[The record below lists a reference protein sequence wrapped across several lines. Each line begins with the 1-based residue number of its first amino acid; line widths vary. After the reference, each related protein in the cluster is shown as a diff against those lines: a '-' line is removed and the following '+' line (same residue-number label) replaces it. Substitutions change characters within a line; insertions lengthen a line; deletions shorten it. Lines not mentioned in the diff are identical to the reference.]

1 MAEKRMF
8 SKQIID
14 SDTFLEMPL
23 STQALYF
30 HLSMRADDD
39 GFLNN
44 AKKVMK
50 IIGANQNDYDL
61 LVAKSFVIQ
70 FPDGICVIKHWRI
83 NNYLR
88 KDRYTETIYQEEKA
102 HLTVQPNGRYSLR
115 NSTESLVDLP
125 FGIPV
130 VDQSDT
136 QNSIDKNREE
146 KNSIDKYNSV
156 SVDTD
161 DYSYTKNSN
170 VSNLDH
176 VLNNNVHPDSDYVLE
191 NKDLY
196 QCLKEWMEYK
206 DGKKPK
212 SNNHYGTE
220 IGLKKTITQFVF
232 GYREY
237 GIGALKKVVDE
248 SMTNNYSGVIWD
260 RLSRLPKNPKPAV
273 EQKGKSDNNDRFACL
288 EPSFRKMLEDAGA
301 IYDGQGL
308 DYGILREHP
317 DWLKVI
323 QESGV

>member
-8 SKQIID
+8 SKQIVD
-14 SDTFLEMPL
+14 SDAFLEMPL

-102 HLTVQPNGRYSLR
+102 CLAVQPNGRYSLR
-115 NSTESLVDLP
+115 NAAESDDDLP
-125 FGIPV
+125 LGIPV
-130 VDQSDT
+130 CNRLDT
-136 QNSIDKNREE
+136 QNRIEENREE
-146 KNSIDKYNSV
+146 KNSIYSAEKLHDEQSL
-156 SVDTD
+156 D
-161 DYSYTKNSN
+161 DFFESIWK
-170 VSNLDH
+170 
-176 VLNNNVHPDSDYVLE
+176 
-191 NKDLY
+191 LY
-196 QCLKEWMEYK
+196 PIK
-206 DGKKPK
+206 
-212 SNNHYGTE
+212 
-220 IGLKKTITQFVF
+220 
-232 GYREY
+232 
-237 GIGALKKVVDE
+237 
-248 SMTNNYSGVIWD
+248 
-260 RLSRLPKNPKPAV
+260 
-273 EQKGKSDNNDRFACL
+273 KGKGQVSTSRKKALQKIGYDQIGRCVDRFLKDMSDSGRDRKYWMHGSTFFNSGYVDYLDENWGQESEDLEKPREPCDRFSCL
-288 EPSFRKMLEDAGA
+288 ESSFRKQLEDAGA

-308 DYGILREHP
+308 DYGILSEHP
-317 DWLKVI
+317 DWLKKI

>member
-14 SDTFLEMPL
+14 SDAFLEMPL

-115 NSTESLVDLP
+115 NTTESDDDLLL
-125 FGIPV
+125 GIPV

-136 QNSIDKNREE
+136 QYRIDKNREE
-146 KNSIDKYNSV
+146 KNSIDKYSSV
-156 SVDTD
+156 SVDTA

-170 VSNLDH
+170 VANLDH
-176 VLNNNVHPDSDYVLE
+176 VLNNNIHPDSDYVLE
-191 NKDLY
+191 NEELY
-196 QCLKEWMEYK
+196 HCLEEWMQYK
-206 DGKKPK
+206 DGRKPK
-212 SNNHYGTE
+212 SSNHYGTE
-220 IGLKKTITQFVF
+220 IGLKKTITQFVS

-237 GIGALKKVVDE
+237 GIEALKKVVDD
-248 SMTNNYSGVIWD
+248 SMANNYSGVIWD
-260 RLSRLPKNPKPAV
+260 RLSRMPKNQQVAEQNQCTGGWKPASKLAAD
-273 EQKGKSDNNDRFACL
+273 EWQ
-288 EPSFRKMLEDAGA
+288 
-301 IYDGQGL
+301 
-308 DYGILREHP
+308 
-317 DWLKVI
+317 
-323 QESGV
+323 

>member
-14 SDTFLEMPL
+14 SDAFLEMPL

-50 IIGANQNDYDL
+50 IIGAHQNDYDL

-102 HLTVQPNGRYSLR
+102 RLTVKPNGRYSLR
-115 NSTESLVDLP
+115 NAAESDDDLP
-125 FGIPV
+125 LGIPV

-136 QNSIDKNREE
+136 QYRIDKNREE
-146 KNSIDKYNSV
+146 KNSIYSAEKLHDEQSL
-156 SVDTD
+156 D
-161 DYSYTKNSN
+161 DFFESIWK
-170 VSNLDH
+170 
-176 VLNNNVHPDSDYVLE
+176 
-191 NKDLY
+191 LY
-196 QCLKEWMEYK
+196 PIK
-206 DGKKPK
+206 
-212 SNNHYGTE
+212 
-220 IGLKKTITQFVF
+220 
-232 GYREY
+232 
-237 GIGALKKVVDE
+237 
-248 SMTNNYSGVIWD
+248 
-260 RLSRLPKNPKPAV
+260 
-273 EQKGKSDNNDRFACL
+273 KGKGQVSTSRKKALQKIGYDQIGRCVDRFLKDMSDSGRDRKYWMHGSTFFNSGYVDYLDENWGQESEDLEKPREPCDRFSCL
-288 EPSFRKMLEDAGA
+288 ESSFRKQLEDAGA

-308 DYGILREHP
+308 DYGILSEHP
-317 DWLKVI
+317 DWLKKI

>member
-14 SDTFLEMPL
+14 SDAFLEMPL

-115 NSTESLVDLP
+115 NTTESDDDLLL
-125 FGIPV
+125 GIPV

-136 QNSIDKNREE
+136 QYRIDKNREE
-146 KNSIDKYNSV
+146 KNSIDEYNSV
-156 SVDTD
+156 SGDTT
-161 DYSYTKNSN
+161 DYSYSKNSN
-170 VSNLDH
+170 VSNLEY
-176 VLNNNVHPDSDYVLE
+176 VLKNDIHQDSDYVLE
-191 NKDLY
+191 NEDLY

-206 DGKKPK
+206 DGRKPK
-212 SNNHYGTE
+212 SSNHYGTE
-220 IGLKKTITQFVF
+220 IGLKKTITQFVS

-237 GIGALKKVVDE
+237 GIEALKKVVDD
-248 SMTNNYSGVIWD
+248 SMANNYSGVIWD
-260 RLSRLPKNPKPAV
+260 RLSRMPKGQQAAEQNQYTGCWKPASKLAAD
-273 EQKGKSDNNDRFACL
+273 EWQ
-288 EPSFRKMLEDAGA
+288 
-301 IYDGQGL
+301 
-308 DYGILREHP
+308 
-317 DWLKVI
+317 
-323 QESGV
+323 

>member
-14 SDTFLEMPL
+14 SDAFLEMPL

-115 NSTESLVDLP
+115 NTTESDDDLLL
-125 FGIPV
+125 GIPV

-136 QNSIDKNREE
+136 QYRIDKNREE
-146 KNSIDKYNSV
+146 KNSIDKHNSV
-156 SVDTD
+156 SGDTT
-161 DYSYTKNSN
+161 DYSYSKNSN
-170 VSNLDH
+170 VSNLEY
-176 VLNNNVHPDSDYVLE
+176 VLKNDIHQDSDYVLE
-191 NKDLY
+191 NEDLH

-206 DGKKPK
+206 DGRKPK
-212 SNNHYGTE
+212 SSNHYGTE
-220 IGLKKTITQFVF
+220 IGLKKTITQFVS

-237 GIGALKKVVDE
+237 GIEALKKVVDD
-248 SMTNNYSGVIWD
+248 SMANNYSGVIWD
-260 RLSRLPKNPKPAV
+260 RLSRMPKNQQVAEQKQCTGGWKPASKLAAD
-273 EQKGKSDNNDRFACL
+273 EWQ
-288 EPSFRKMLEDAGA
+288 
-301 IYDGQGL
+301 
-308 DYGILREHP
+308 
-317 DWLKVI
+317 
-323 QESGV
+323 